1 MPKMKTRKGAK
12 KRFKVSARG
21 KVLFRRRGKQHL
33 LSSKNANR
41 RRKLRKSGTFEAD
54 HDARDIKRC
63 LLKEGK

>member
-1 MPKMKTRKGAK
+1 MPKLKTLKGAK

-21 KVLFRRRGKQHL
+21 KVLYRRGGKQHL

-41 RRKLRKSGTFEAD
+41 RRKLRKAARFNAD

-63 LLKEGK
+63 LLKQGK

>member
-21 KVLFRRRGKQHL
+21 KVLFRRGGKQHL

-41 RRKLRKSGTFEAD
+41 RRKLRKPGTFEAD